1 MHHLF
6 LSYQPSR
13 DQLSKERCALEGW
26 CADRGLADYAILEE
40 KLTSGRISKNMIR
53 KALRAV
59 QKGDTVVAM
68 SLSRLG
74 RGINMLQLMV
84 TIILEKGASIHII
97 DENRTYCGGPES
109 ELMLSHLDFAM
120 NIVKKIKAER
130 GNEALQPKREAG
142 TVHGRPTGAK
152 KHENK
157 LVLYGKEETIKR
169 LLSEGKNALTIAKE
183 IDVSRS
189 TVYNYIRTLK
199 KH

>member
-13 DQLSKERCALEGW
+13 EQLSKERNALEGW

-40 KLTSGRISKNMIR
+40 KLTSGRISENMIR

-97 DENRTYCGGPES
+97 DEDCTYSGGPES
-109 ELMLSHLDFAM
+109 KQLLSHLDFAATL
-120 NIVKKIKAER
+120 VKKIKAER
-130 GNEALQPKREAG
+130 GNEALQPGREAG
-142 TVHGRPTGAK
+142 AVHGRPVGAR
-152 KHENK
+152 
-157 LVLYGKEETIKR
+157 KEESKMVLFGKTEIIRR
-169 LLSEGKNALTIAKE
+169 LRSEGLSVEKIAKE

-189 TVYNYIRTLK
+189 TLYNYLRTLK
-199 KH
+199 D